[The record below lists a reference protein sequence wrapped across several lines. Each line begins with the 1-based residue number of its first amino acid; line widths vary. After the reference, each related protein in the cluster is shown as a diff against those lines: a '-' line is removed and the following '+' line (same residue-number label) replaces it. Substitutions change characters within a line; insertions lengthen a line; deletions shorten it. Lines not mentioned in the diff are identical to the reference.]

1 MKDNHLHIAF
11 AFDRW
16 AFRSA
21 CVAIQTSAKSLAADS
36 LITFHFFIKGLEE
49 KHLRRLDFIC
59 RSLPVIANYQIYP
72 VDDKEFLNCRS
83 LYGNFMTYVRL
94 LIPDLVGSD
103 RIIYLDSDTL
113 TNGDLTRLWKTNLG
127 DYTIGSVSLATIQW
141 SNDKTFLLHQGL
153 SLEDPYFN
161 AGILLIDCEKWR
173 NKEIGHRLLDWARLY
188 GPSLPSVDQT
198 LLNLFFHKGFHRL
211 DPEWNQHIYPLSR
224 PPETTKGVL
233 HFLGTPKPWDIWA
246 FGLPMSTCLYRGEMA
261 RQQCDHPRAD
271 VVEWVVAPFRA
282 LRAGR
287 SLIRMLSA
295 RFNNVAST
303 P

>member
-1 MKDNHLHIAF
+1 MKDKHLHIAF

-21 CVAIQTSAKSLAADS
+21 YVAIQTSAKSLAADS
-36 LITFHFFIKGLEE
+36 LITFHFFVKGLEG
-49 KHLRRLDFIC
+49 KHLKRLEVIC
-59 RSLPVIANYQIYP
+59 RSLPMIANYHIYP
-72 VDDKEFLNCRS
+72 VDDKEFSNCRS

-141 SNDKTFLLHQGL
+141 SNDKTFLLQQGL

-173 NKEIGHRLLDWARLY
+173 NKGIGHRLMEWARLY
-188 GPSLPSVDQT
+188 GPALPSVDQT

-224 PPETTKGVL
+224 PQKQQRGSFISLELQNHGIFGPLDFLCPPAFIVARWHASNVTTPELKESN
-233 HFLGTPKPWDIWA
+233 
-246 FGLPMSTCLYRGEMA
+246 GLWLLFAHYEP
-261 RQQCDHPRAD
+261 D
-271 VVEWVVAPFRA
+271 VHLFEC
-282 LRAGR
+282 
-287 SLIRMLSA
+287 
-295 RFNNVAST
+295 
-303 P
+303 